1 MAESDDNNNSPVLNF
16 RCPENIEKK
25 IEAIGLEFY
34 PKPIKTD
41 KKGRLLNKRAYDVA
55 QTILT
60 IIEHGIDSINND
72 GIRTI
77 DKTTQHTT
85 EDITELRAAI
95 ADLKQNFENQLGEF
109 KSLVFDDV
117 VTMGVMNRTIE
128 TAIDNRLKSF
138 QFESVASLKQET
150 IQPTQPEPLPLLDA
164 IDTATDNTAI
174 AVSTIPVD
182 NLAITPEK
190 TIENSPKTDEINNQ
204 GILPITDTESLEG
217 LNTRQLATTL
227 GIPYTTLKDLKKQI
241 LEGREI
247 DPKRKHYEKFSQWEL
262 RGEFWYKK

>member
-1 MAESDDNNNSPVLNF
+1 MAMEKKKEKETNVINF
-16 RCPENIEKK
+16 RCPDNLKLDIAK
-25 IEAIGLEFY
+25 IGKDYY
-34 PKPIKTD
+34 PND
-41 KKGRLLNKRAYDVA
+41 KNDRGYDLTS
-55 QTILT
+55 TILA
-60 IIEHGIDSINND
+60 ILSKGIEGIAKEGLCITDS
-72 GIRTI
+72 
-77 DKTTQHTT
+77 KTECNTLDNFTAT
-85 EDITELRAAI
+85 KTELEAAI

-109 KSLVFDDV
+109 KSLVFNEV
-117 VTMGVMNRTIE
+117 ITMGVMDRAIE
-128 TAIDNRLKSF
+128 TAIDNRLKTF

-150 IQPTQPEPLPLLDA
+150 IQAITQPIESLPLLDEL
-164 IDTATDNTAI
+164 DNRAI

-190 TIENSPKTDEINNQ
+190 TIDNAPKTDETNNQ
-204 GILPITDTESLEG
+204 DDSPITDTENLEG